1 MMAIVF
7 GIFISSLYDDADDF
21 DDDND
26 VEHDDDVE
34 IHLWIMDDYTLHHNN
49 DNDESYNLL
58 FFQGCWAFRWGPVY
72 VSGIIKAFI

>member
-34 IHLWIMDDYTLHHNN
+34 IHL
-49 DNDESYNLL
+49 
-58 FFQGCWAFRWGPVY
+58 
-72 VSGIIKAFI
+72 